1 MGTFSDVRKRYQ
13 HLTACFLADAPPLD
27 YAALDRQV
35 ITQVSYEMGAEA
47 RRRLQAGWP
56 WQREQW
62 DQQGRHQSSWQGRSP
77 GWQELP
83 QQQQDSRW
91 QQHRRWQSDQR
102 WQPDRRWQQDRRSQ
116 QDRRWQQDQGWASSG
131 NGWSERREGQQ
142 WGSQDRRRRGR
153 RGHSNGNGW
162 PRGWP

>member
-27 YAALDRQV
+27 YVTLDRQV
-35 ITQVSYEMGAEA
+35 IKQVSYEMGAEA

-91 QQHRRWQSDQR
+91 QQHRHWQSDQR
-102 WQPDRRWQQDRRSQ
+102 WPQDRRRQQDRRSQ
-116 QDRRWQQDQGWASSG
+116 DRRSQDRHSQDQRSQDQRAQDLRWQQDQGWESSW
-131 NGWSERREGQQ
+131 NGWN
-142 WGSQDRRRRGR
+142 
-153 RGHSNGNGW
+153 SN
-162 PRGWP
+162 RIDHKTHLKLT